1 MASMKQPGY
10 RLPPKHLFGKL
21 IKDFTT
27 TMRFLC
33 KSSFTSGPQTCK
45 EWQPYHPFNHACAA
59 LEEGLPG
66 SPGQSLRRLPHRF
79 KELQQ
84 VLKTKLRDSMAA
96 VIRNASRIL
105 MDAFVDSTFT
115 FSHQS
120 LRPTESNFAPV
131 EEIGERTEVFEIEGA
146 IPEDFPEGVYIR
158 NGSNPFFGDL
168 HMVNSIFG
176 HSEDIWVEGEGM
188 LHAIYFTKSRE
199 GNTWSVSYNNRY
211 VQSDTFRME
220 RECQR
225 PRFLPSAKGDNIAT
239 MVAGILNKLRF
250 GKGNRNYSNTNV
262 FQHAGR
268 VFSSAE
274 NDNPHEIDLENLG
287 TLCSWDVGGDWNMP
301 FTAHPKVQ
309 HYHGYASYNGPKLFD
324 YDAESYA
331 RLGVMPRYGDADSV
345 IWFDV
350 EPFCTFHLVN
360 CFEEDDEVVVMRGF
374 RIPGSILTGPTLK
387 HTADEEPANQGLN
400 EEYFS
405 RLYEWRL
412 NLKSRAVTEKYL
424 TGTDVA
430 LEFPVI
436 NDKYVGLPHKYAYA
450 QVVDAEGSMA
460 GGCGIVR
467 PKFGGFAKLHLED
480 KIKSGQDLIDVEY
493 HSLGRNKF
501 CSGATFVAKFNG
513 ANEDDGWIISFAH
526 IIDAQRFENGPR
538 EFKRHQMMMFL
549 MRLSNLHTLIC
560 YPGYYQVVVRGFHL
574 PNSAIMGSRKK
585 EHVHRFL
592 QATFKNK
599 NEETFSLV
607 RKEVEPKN
615 KDSFRQ
621 ILNWLRY

>member
-1 MASMKQPGY
+1 
-10 RLPPKHLFGKL
+10 
-21 IKDFTT
+21 
-27 TMRFLC
+27 
-33 KSSFTSGPQTCK
+33 
-45 EWQPYHPFNHACAA
+45 
-59 LEEGLPG
+59 
-66 SPGQSLRRLPHRF
+66 
-79 KELQQ
+79 
-84 VLKTKLRDSMAA
+84 MAA

-301 FTAHPKVQ
+301 FTAHPKIAPGSGELVIYGFNFVKPFLTVGVISEDGKKLK
-309 HYHGYASYNGPKLFD
+309 HKADLKLDRCAFCHEIGITRMYNIIMDMPLTMDLK
-324 YDAESYA
+324 SYA